1 MAETNKDNIDTED
14 FEKHPEVISLRN
26 QLTGMSKDL
35 LKKTSDKLRTD
46 ISQIS
51 SKIDLLKKK
60 REECNAEARHYKKMR
75 DNVTDEKYS
84 EISKMRE
91 DAEKEKELRDFC
103 NEQIRINKAKRDEL
117 KVSLREAWA
126 KVKEL
131 RNKYYQMKD
140 EVGVLPEDLTNEIR
154 ELEWKQQTTTLDPEE
169 DVLITKRIAELY
181 EKAYT
186 AHLIGFS
193 SEELESSIEKAKQLS
208 NEHEEA
214 HQNVIKYHEK
224 GQEHHQRMQDLY
236 QQIDERRVGGSDL
249 HGKYVSLRE
258 EANLAHEKIVVL
270 YDAIKLNQ
278 YLMDMIDDEQVKRR
292 HEKTQQL
299 REEKKEE
306 TMKKQAS
313 NKRLTLEELR
323 LLMGEEEDDENE

>member
-1 MAETNKDNIDTED
+1 MAEIDKAKTEAEY
-14 FEKHPEVISLRN
+14 FEKHPEVILLRN
-26 QLTGMSKDL
+26 QLVGMSKDL

-60 REECNAEARHYKKMR
+60 REECNSEARHYKNMR

-91 DAEKEKELRDFC
+91 EAEREKELRDNC

-117 KVSLREAWA
+117 KESLREAWT

-131 RNKYYQMKD
+131 RNKYYQMKN
-140 EVGVLPEDLTNEIR
+140 EVGVLPEDITNEIR
-154 ELEWKQQTTTLDPEE
+154 ELEWKQQTTTLDPDE
-169 DVLITKRIAELY
+169 DVFLTKRIAQLY
-181 EKAYT
+181 EKAYA

-193 SEELESSIEKAKQLS
+193 SEELETTVERAKQLS

-214 HQNVIKYHEK
+214 HQNVIRYHEQ
-224 GQEHHQRMQDLY
+224 GQKHHQSMQYLY
-236 QQIDERRVGGSDL
+236 EQIDERQSGGSGL
-249 HGKYVSLRE
+249 HEKYLALRK

-270 YDAIKLNQ
+270 YEAVKINQ
-278 YLMDMIDDEQVKRR
+278 YMMDIIEDEQTRRR
-292 HEKTQQL
+292 HEKTQQIL
-299 REEKKEE
+299 EEKKEE
-306 TMKKQAS
+306 TIKKQVS

-323 LLMGEEEDDENE
+323 LLMGNENEDEEE